1 MGDAQMMDREK
12 YKNLM
17 KARISYS
24 KYAAKNHDGSLR
36 SDHKG
41 LYLERGDMISLSG
54 LTIREVELADLP
66 PLGREECIQI
76 LIEFWSPKWD
86 QQDRENEMR
95 KSKEAEQRE
104 NDERLKRWKKY
115 GPPPLYADRECDDFD
130 VGTPEEEAA
139 FDAVIGFCCTNHS
152 MLAILGTPGTRKTQL
167 AALLLRQEML
177 EYGKDGQFMTAPDL
191 VRNAKSVELIK
202 RYTSVEILVI
212 DDIGSDSND
221 VEIVLRIVDAR
232 LNNKL
237 STAYTSNAT
246 PTQLEEIYGP
256 RGFSR
261 LMCNAEIV
269 ILDGRDWRIRS
280 DPPSQI

>member
-1 MGDAQMMDREK
+1 MMDREK
-12 YKNLM
+12 YEKLM
-17 KARISYS
+17 KDRISYS
-24 KYAAKNHDGSLR
+24 KYAAKNHDGSLQ
-36 SDHKG
+36 SYHKG
-41 LYLERGDMISLSG
+41 LYLERGDIIYSSG
-54 LTIREVELADLP
+54 LTKREVELADLP

-86 QQDRENEMR
+86 QQDRDNEMR

-130 VGTPEEEAA
+130 VGTTEEEVA
-139 FDAVIGFCCTNHS
+139 FDAVIGFSCTDRS

-167 AALLLRQEML
+167 AALFLRQEIL
-177 EYGKDGQFMTAPDL
+177 EAGAHGQFTTAQDL
-191 VRNAKSVELIK
+191 VRNSKSVESIT
-202 RYTSVEILVI
+202 RYTSVEWLVI
-212 DDIGSDSND
+212 DDIGSDAND
-221 VEIVLRIVDAR
+221 IEIVLRIVDTR

-237 STAYTSNAT
+237 RTIYTSNAT
-246 PTQLEEIYGP
+246 PTQLKGIYGP

-269 ILDGRDWRIRS
+269 VLNGRDWRIRR
-280 DPPSQI
+280 DQAVDR